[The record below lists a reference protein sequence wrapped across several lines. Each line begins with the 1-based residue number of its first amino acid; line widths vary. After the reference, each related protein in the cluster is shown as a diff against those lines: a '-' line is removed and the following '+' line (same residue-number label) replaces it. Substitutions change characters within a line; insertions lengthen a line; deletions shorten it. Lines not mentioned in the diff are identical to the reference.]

1 MSITV
6 YYMEISI
13 SIYHP
18 IDCISHK
25 SFNFVSDSS
34 KITALLAQVRKFA
47 LNKCQKLLTFLYFPL
62 SIVEYTFQIVR
73 PIIEPRY
80 KLHLALN
87 PSISHSQ
94 QISNPRSYKLQRILR
109 RRSFAE
115 NTRPENSKRNSKS
128 SMVGLSTMVIDDRW
142 ERTRGLAASRH
153 SWWQVRTA
161 SVGRGAT
168 VRWIWVLSPG
178 RLIIISSSRYG
189 GMQSETWRRS
199 MSLCC
204 SQLPRPM
211 VIPSLDILVV
221 LLGRGSAES
230 RSRGSSTTLAS
241 GHVDRADR

>member
-1 MSITV
+1 M
-6 YYMEISI
+6 
-13 SIYHP
+13 
-18 IDCISHK
+18 
-25 SFNFVSDSS
+25 S
-34 KITALLAQVRKFA
+34 KI
-47 LNKCQKLLTFLYFPL
+47 LTFLYFPL
-62 SIVEYTFQIVR
+62 SIVEYTSQIVR

-80 KLHLALN
+80 KLHLALK

-94 QISNPRSYKLQRILR
+94 QISNPWCYKLQRIFR
-109 RRSFAE
+109 RRRAIRRSFAE
-115 NTRPENSKRNSKS
+115 NTRPENSKGNSKS
-128 SMVGLSTMVIDDRW
+128 SVVGLSTTVIDDRG

-153 SWWQVRTA
+153 SWWQARTA